1 MTDNTKIKNQGSK
14 IKNQLL
20 NRAKSLYLEGILQG
34 RPKEAV
40 EAYTG
45 DQYTQHST
53 GVKDGREGFIEFFTD
68 FIERNPKR
76 DIKIVRGWEDGE
88 YVFLHVY
95 QNLNDG
101 EYEYVTTDFFKT
113 DEHGKIIEHWDVI
126 SKFQGQNPSGRT
138 QIDGGTEITDLG
150 RTEEN
155 KDIVKDMLE
164 NCLFPNAK
172 PKRIEDWF
180 AEPYIQHNTEVG
192 DGLDTVRKL
201 SQSENRPLIYE
212 EIVLVVGKGNFVATL
227 CKARWEGSP
236 LAQVDIVR
244 IENGKIVEHWDLTEP
259 VLENSVNSGKF

>member
-1 MTDNTKIKNQGSK
+1 MSDSRKQNQEGEVDD
-14 IKNQLL
+14 QLL
-20 NRAKSLYLEGILQG
+20 NRAKSLYMEAIAQG

-40 EAYTG
+40 EAHTG
-45 DQYTQHST
+45 DHYIQHST
-53 GVKDGREGFIEFFTD
+53 SVKDGREGFIEFFTD

-95 QNLNDG
+95 QSLNDG
-101 EYEYVTTDFFKT
+101 EYEYVTTDFFRT
-113 DEHGKIIEHWDVI
+113 DEDGKIVEHWDVI
-126 SKFQGQNPSGRT
+126 AKFQGPNPSGRT
-138 QIDGGTEITDLG
+138 QIDGATEITDLE

-155 KDIVKDMLE
+155 KALVKDMLE
-164 NCLFPNAK
+164 KCLFPGAK
-172 PKRIEDWF
+172 PERIEDWF
-180 AEPYIQHNTEVG
+180 AEPYIQHNPEVG

-201 SQSENRPLIYE
+201 SQSDNRPLIYE

-227 CKARWEGSP
+227 SKAKWEGNP

-259 VLENSVNSGKF
+259 VPETSVNSGKF